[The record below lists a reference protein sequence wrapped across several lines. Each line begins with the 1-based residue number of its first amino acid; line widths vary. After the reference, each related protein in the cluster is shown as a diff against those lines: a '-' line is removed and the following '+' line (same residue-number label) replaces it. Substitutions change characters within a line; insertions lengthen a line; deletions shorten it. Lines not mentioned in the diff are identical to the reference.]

1 MGYRVKAE
9 DWEIVTPIAERLST
23 LKEYETLILKDAPQ
37 AIDRLRHLLYS
48 WLYESGQKSNFK
60 LMRRGPEQIEILRKG
75 AIKPQVQVVDKVS
88 DFIRDHLVELEDESD
103 VSQRIR
109 EAVSGN
115 FLSLEEGTRALTEW
129 QRIYCKV

>member
-1 MGYRVKAE
+1 
-9 DWEIVTPIAERLST
+9 
-23 LKEYETLILKDAPQ
+23 
-37 AIDRLRHLLYS
+37 
-48 WLYESGQKSNFK
+48 
-60 LMRRGPEQIEILRKG
+60 MRRGPEQIEILRKG

-115 FLSLEEGTRALTEW
+115 FLSLEEGARALTEW

>member
-9 DWEIVTPIAERLST
+9 DWEIVTPIAERLSA
-23 LKEYETLILKDAPQ
+23 LREYESMMLKDSPP

-48 WLYESGQKSNFK
+48 WLYESGQKSNYK

-75 AIKPQVQVVDKVS
+75 TLRPEVSIVDKVAE
-88 DFIRDHLVELEDESD
+88 FVRDNLVELEDESD
-103 VSQRIR
+103 VSGRIR
-109 EAVSGN
+109 EAVQGN
-115 FLSLEEGTRALTEW
+115 FLSLEEGARALTEW

>member
-9 DWEIVTPIAERLST
+9 DWEIVTPIAEKLST
-23 LKEYETLILKDAPQ
+23 LKEYETLLLKDSPQ

-75 AIKPQVQVVDKVS
+75 TIKPQVQIVDKVS

-115 FLSLEEGTRALTEW
+115 VLSLEEGARALTEW